1 MTEDRLTHLH
11 TFDIYVLGCGNSSQ
25 RTNNP
30 SHVAGFFMP
39 AAGFPF
45 PQACNSL
52 RSAAD
57 LNENPTLTNPKGSQH
72 GSTHKQVQ
80 VLRIRDH

>member
-1 MTEDRLTHLH
+1 MTEDRLTRLH

-30 SHVAGFFMP
+30 STEAGFFMP

-57 LNENPTLTNPKGSQH
+57 LKTGPKW
-72 GSTHKQVQ
+72 
-80 VLRIRDH
+80 RNAA